1 MPRLFFQFRL
11 SVFLRKGLKN
21 AVSMLNYAYCRECSP
36 EPFRRPANASINS
49 VRTEKVKTVKIG
61 IVGFGTV
68 GAGAAATLLA
78 NREVI
83 ARRSGVDLELVR
95 VADLDITTDRGVAV
109 PAGTLTVNAD
119 DAIRDADIVVE
130 LVGGTTFAKTLI
142 LKALNAGKPVVTANK
157 ALLAKHGAELFAA
170 AEANNV
176 DLYYEASVGGGI
188 PVIKALREGLVANRV
203 RRIYGILNGTCNY
216 ILTRMEREG
225 ADFAE
230 VLADAQKLG
239 YAEAEPSLDID
250 GFDTAHKASILASLA
265 YGHWFGMDPVTV
277 EGIRDI
283 SLADLRYADEL
294 GYRIKLLAII
304 KAIDGSVEIRVHPT
318 LIPKNAL
325 LANISDVFN
334 GVMVEG
340 DMVGQTLFYG
350 RGAGRNATASAVVA
364 DITDV
369 AVNLANNCPRRV
381 MFREKA
387 QYSALT
393 PPGETRSR
401 YYLRLQVRDASGV
414 MAAIT
419 RVLADQDISIS
430 SLIQPETSGREL
442 VPLVI
447 LTHQASEAR
456 LREAVRRIE
465 ALPTVG
471 DKAKIFRIEDL

>member
-1 MPRLFFQFRL
+1 M
-11 SVFLRKGLKN
+11 
-21 AVSMLNYAYCRECSP
+21 
-36 EPFRRPANASINS
+36 
-49 VRTEKVKTVKIG
+49 KTVKIG

-83 ARRSGVDLELVR
+83 ARRTGVDLELVR
-95 VADLDITTDRGVAV
+95 VADLDITTDRGVTV
-109 PAGTLTVNAD
+109 PSDTLTTDAD
-119 DAIRDADIVVE
+119 DVVRDADVVVE

-170 AEANNV
+170 AEANGV

-216 ILTRMEREG
+216 ILTRMEHEG

-265 YGHWFGMDPVTV
+265 YGHWFGMDPVSV

-283 SLADLRYADEL
+283 SLTDLRYADEL

-340 DMVGQTLFYG
+340 DKVGQTLFYG
-350 RGAGRNATASAVVA
+350 RGAGRDATASAVVA

-381 MFREKA
+381 TFRENA
-387 QYSALT
+387 QYTALT
-393 PPGETRSR
+393 PPGEMTSR
-401 YYLRLQVRDASGV
+401 YYLRLQVKDTHGV
-414 MAAIT
+414 MASVT
-419 RVLADQDISIS
+419 RVLADQKISIS
-430 SLIQPETSGREL
+430 SLIQPETTGSEL

-447 LTHQASEAR
+447 LTHQTSEAQ

-465 ALPTVG
+465 ELPTVG